1 MKATTTFP
9 PTLTGESV
17 RQRFNPASIVLVGAT
32 DKSSWSRAFYA
43 NLVQSGFAGAVH
55 LVNPRGGIVHDQQS
69 YRSVADLPEPAD
81 LAIVMVPT
89 GAVLDVMGEIADAGI
104 RSAVVLTAGFGEV
117 GEEGARLEE
126 QLRAL
131 ARERGITVLGPNGNG
146 FVNVAAGITP
156 YGLPLSDQIPQ
167 GSIGIVLQS
176 GALASS
182 VLRQARVRNAGL
194 SLLVAMGNESML
206 SMTDVIDYL
215 VDDEDTKVVLLFV
228 ESIRDPER
236 FREVARRALAAGK
249 PIVALKVGR
258 SEGSAQ
264 VAKAHTGS
272 LVGDDGVIDAVF
284 RQSAVI
290 RVDSLEDLI
299 VTGELLARTGPLRGR
314 RFAFVTPSGGACEVI
329 ADRAEDEGIDIPAFA
344 PETEARLR
352 AVMPDFASV
361 HNPLDVTGYILV
373 DGQLLMNAL
382 VAVEDDPSID
392 QIVVMTEPPAEP
404 NGVDR
409 SIHLERFRTQA
420 ELFARISKPVIPL
433 ATAMTDITD
442 YSRGIMEDTGF
453 PGSIGG
459 IHHGLTAL
467 GRAADWSE
475 AYWAAQDEQVFDEP
489 QTLEPIELAVAPGE
503 VFGERRSA
511 ALLAEHGIPVVPS
524 VETTTADEAAAA
536 ADRVGYPVVVK
547 LASDAI
553 EHKSDIGGVR
563 LGLQDADAVRDAFEA
578 VVAAGRAA
586 GATDVTAL
594 VQPMRPPG
602 TELIVGVVRDPQWGP
617 VLAVGLGGIWVEVLK
632 DSTLHVLPVS
642 HDRIKQGLLSLRAA
656 KIFAGARGTEP
667 ADLDA
672 VADVVTRIA
681 QLAERLGDRLESL
694 EVNPLS
700 VRGSHVEAL
709 DALITWT

>member
-1 MKATTTFP
+1 MTATTTFP
-9 PTLTGESV
+9 PTLTVESV
-17 RQRFNPASIVLVGAT
+17 RQLFNPASIVLVGAT

-290 RVDSLEDLI
+290 RVDSS
-299 VTGELLARTGPLRGR
+299 RTSSSP
-314 RFAFVTPSGGACEVI
+314 ASCSPAPACS
-329 ADRAEDEGIDIPAFA
+329 
-344 PETEARLR
+344 
-352 AVMPDFASV
+352 AVAAS
-361 HNPLDVTGYILV
+361 
-373 DGQLLMNAL
+373 
-382 VAVEDDPSID
+382 
-392 QIVVMTEPPAEP
+392 
-404 NGVDR
+404 R
-409 SIHLERFRTQA
+409 SSPR
-420 ELFARISKPVIPL
+420 
-433 ATAMTDITD
+433 
-442 YSRGIMEDTGF
+442 
-453 PGSIGG
+453 
-459 IHHGLTAL
+459 
-467 GRAADWSE
+467 RAAPARSSR
-475 AYWAAQDEQVFDEP
+475 
-489 QTLEPIELAVAPGE
+489 TAPRTRASTS
-503 VFGERRSA
+503 RRS
-511 ALLAEHGIPVVPS
+511 
-524 VETTTADEAAAA
+524 
-536 ADRVGYPVVVK
+536 
-547 LASDAI
+547 
-553 EHKSDIGGVR
+553 
-563 LGLQDADAVRDAFEA
+563 
-578 VVAAGRAA
+578 
-586 GATDVTAL
+586 
-594 VQPMRPPG
+594 RPRP
-602 TELIVGVVRDPQWGP
+602 RP
-617 VLAVGLGGIWVEVLK
+617 AC
-632 DSTLHVLPVS
+632 
-642 HDRIKQGLLSLRAA
+642 
-656 KIFAGARGTEP
+656 AR
-667 ADLDA
+667 
-672 VADVVTRIA
+672 
-681 QLAERLGDRLESL
+681 
-694 EVNPLS
+694 
-700 VRGSHVEAL
+700 
-709 DALITWT
+709 